1 MRLSELRN
9 QINDTL
15 EQPALDPEILLDACQ
30 RLSEQI
36 LRGDYQAMLEA
47 YGLADDIS
55 ASQIQEASRLLSR
68 SCLLQKA
75 QVELGDAFR
84 HPCRLP
90 LGVLFHIGAGN
101 MEGLPAYSVI
111 EGLLAGNINLLKLPE
126 GDSGISAFLLNQLI
140 RMAPILSRYIYVFR
154 IPSSNT
160 KRLRQLADLSDAV
173 VIWGGDEAVRSVRS
187 WADPGTKIIQ
197 WGHKISFA
205 YITPAGICD
214 HELKE
219 LAAHMVS
226 TRQLLC
232 SSCQGIY
239 LDTAD
244 PQLLRQF
251 CRHVLTYLDLAAAKM
266 PPTLDVTA
274 QNSIRIQEARLVSM
288 MEEGM
293 QVYKGTF
300 SSVLADL
307 NPRLES
313 SLLFGNCWV
322 KPLPRSRILPI
333 LRPYKG
339 YLQTVGL
346 FCGEGE
352 RDHLAHLFFR
362 AGATRI
368 KGADMSG
375 ISDGESHDGE
385 YPLRRYSKIVTN
397 DYFIAPSAPT

>member
-9 QINDTL
+9 RINNTL
-15 EQPALDPEILLDACQ
+15 AQPALDPEILLDACQ

-36 LRGDYQAMLEA
+36 LRGDYQTMMEA
-47 YGLADDIS
+47 YGLVDEIS
-55 ASQIQEASRLLSR
+55 AGQIQEAGRLLSR
-68 SCLLQKA
+68 SCLLQKVH
-75 QVELGDAFR
+75 VELGDTFR
-84 HPCRLP
+84 HPCRFP

-101 MEGLPAYSVI
+101 MEGLPSYSVI

-126 GDSGISAFLLNQLI
+126 GDSGISAFLLSRLI
-140 RMAPILSRYIYVFR
+140 HMAPILSQYIYVFH
-154 IPSSNT
+154 IPSSNV
-160 KRLRQLADLSDAV
+160 KRLKQLADLSDAV
-173 VIWGGDEAVRSVRS
+173 VIWGGDEAIRSVRS
-187 WADPGTKIIQ
+187 WTDPGTRIIQ

-205 YITPAGICD
+205 YITPTGICE
-214 HELKE
+214 HELKQ

-239 LDTAD
+239 LDTED
-244 PQLLRQF
+244 PELLRQF
-251 CRHVLTYLDLAAAKM
+251 CRRFLTYLDLAAAGM
-266 PPTLDVTA
+266 PSSLDVTA

-288 MEEGM
+288 MEEGS

-300 SSVLADL
+300 SSVLADWS
-307 NPRLES
+307 PRPES

-322 KPLPRSRILPI
+322 KPLPRSRILPV

-352 RDHLAHLFFR
+352 RDSLAHLFIR
-362 AGATRI
+362 AGITRI

-385 YPLRRYSKIVTN
+385 YPLRRYSKIVSN